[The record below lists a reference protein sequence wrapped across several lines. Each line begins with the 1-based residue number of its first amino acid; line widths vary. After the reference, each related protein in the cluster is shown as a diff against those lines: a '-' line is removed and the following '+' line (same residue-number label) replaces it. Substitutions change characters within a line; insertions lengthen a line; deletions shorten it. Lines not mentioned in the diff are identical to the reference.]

1 MLLSKL
7 NIHTAWCLA
16 HLTKRSVILATG
28 LIALVDDCIKRRF
41 HSKTKHHQV
50 AVPGTS
56 TTMEFVTPKAMVEH
70 MFKRRNSGGSSKSER
85 EPRSSPLRYANP
97 VAAY

>member
-1 MLLSKL
+1 
-7 NIHTAWCLA
+7 
-16 HLTKRSVILATG
+16 
-28 LIALVDDCIKRRF
+28 
-41 HSKTKHHQV
+41 
-50 AVPGTS
+50 
-56 TTMEFVTPKAMVEH
+56 MEFVTPKAMVEH